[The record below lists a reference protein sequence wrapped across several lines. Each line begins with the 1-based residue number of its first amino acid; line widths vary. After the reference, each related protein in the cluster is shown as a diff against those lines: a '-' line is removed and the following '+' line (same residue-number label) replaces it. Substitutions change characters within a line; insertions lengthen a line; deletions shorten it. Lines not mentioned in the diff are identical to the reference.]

1 MNTKQAQDTVIEQ
14 MHADISALADGQLRG
29 EAFARTLDAL
39 EQKADA
45 RATWHAYH
53 LIGDV
58 MRSAELG
65 DARADAQFVST
76 LRTRLAQERPYGP
89 PQALVQAPDAINL
102 VASHAGNTPANGQ
115 FSSKD
120 AANSTPQAANDSYW
134 KLLAGLASLAAVV
147 AVVWGLA
154 GGLDTAPGGQL
165 AGANNPANPNVI
177 VVSTPS
183 GDVLRD
189 ARLVEMMAA
198 HKQFGGTSALQMP
211 SGFLRNAT
219 FDPAQR

>member
-1 MNTKQAQDTVIEQ
+1 MNTTQAQDTVIEQ

-65 DARADAQFVST
+65 DARADAQLVST

-89 PQALVQAPDAINL
+89 PHALVQAPDAINL
-102 VASHAGNTPANGQ
+102 VASHADN
-115 FSSKD
+115 
-120 AANSTPQAANDSYW
+120 
-134 KLLAGLASLAAVV
+134 
-147 AVVWGLA
+147 
-154 GGLDTAPGGQL
+154 
-165 AGANNPANPNVI
+165 
-177 VVSTPS
+177 
-183 GDVLRD
+183 
-189 ARLVEMMAA
+189 
-198 HKQFGGTSALQMP
+198 
-211 SGFLRNAT
+211 
-219 FDPAQR
+219 